1 MKTGIYNSLAYS
13 WWLWGAR
20 SSKI

>member
-1 MKTGIYNSLAYS
+1 MQTGIYNSLAYS
-13 WWLWGAR
+13 WWLWGAG